1 MCDPV
6 SAVIGAIS
14 VASTIGGQVAANK
27 SAKAQVKAI
36 HNQRALV
43 REETRRTAT
52 NELFDQMR
60 DMRRQ
65 QGRIRS
71 SAGEAG
77 LGLTSGA
84 VEGLLFD
91 TAMQMELQG
100 DRTLANMESRHTA
113 NESEAASMLS
123 RIQKPTA
130 LGAGLQIAAAGASA
144 WSGAEAAKIAK
155 TNAAAN
161 AARAANGG

>member
-6 SAVIGAIS
+6 SAVLGAIS

-36 HNQRALV
+36 NNQRALV
-43 REETRRTAT
+43 REETRREAT
-52 NELFDQMR
+52 NDLFDQMR

-71 SAGEAG
+71 AAGEAG
-77 LGLTSGA
+77 LSLSSGA
-84 VEGLLFD
+84 VEGLLYD

-113 NESEAASMLS
+113 NESEAASMMS

-130 LGAGLQIAAAGASA
+130 LGAGLQIAAAGLSA
-144 WSGAEAAKIAK
+144 YSGAQAAKITKDKGVAP
-155 TNAAAN
+155 T
-161 AARAANGG
+161 GG